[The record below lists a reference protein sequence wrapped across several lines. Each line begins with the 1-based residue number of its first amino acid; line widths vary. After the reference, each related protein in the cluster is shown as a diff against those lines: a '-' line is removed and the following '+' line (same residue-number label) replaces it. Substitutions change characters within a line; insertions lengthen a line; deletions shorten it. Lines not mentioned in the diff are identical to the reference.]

1 MSDLRY
7 NRAFKKALYGIFIC
21 IILFGSIIVFFIISK
36 LQYDQLVSDMKPMD
50 ATIVD
55 IDLDVH
61 IKGPMNRKYLLN
73 TRSMELFITE
83 N

>member
-7 NRAFKKALYGIFIC
+7 NRAFKKCLSAILFG

-36 LQYDQLVSDMKPMD
+36 LQYDQLVSDMKPM
-50 ATIVD
+50 
-55 IDLDVH
+55 
-61 IKGPMNRKYLLN
+61 N
-73 TRSMELFITE
+73 TTKRAKNLKKA